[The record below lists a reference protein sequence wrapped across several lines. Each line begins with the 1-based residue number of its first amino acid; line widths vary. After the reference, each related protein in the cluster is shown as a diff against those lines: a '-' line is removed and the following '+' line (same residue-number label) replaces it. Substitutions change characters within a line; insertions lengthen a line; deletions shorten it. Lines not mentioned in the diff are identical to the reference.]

1 MRTIGPTLAV
11 AMLLGL
17 TSVPPAFAQRNL
29 PSDVEQQLG
38 IPPNAANR
46 ERRYRNPPSDWEQ
59 QQRRRAYRYE
69 PYDDDYND
77 RRRYQPV
84 YRYYYR

>member
-1 MRTIGPTLAV
+1 MRNIGPTLAL

-17 TSVPPAFAQRNL
+17 AFAPPVLAQRNL
-29 PSDVEQQLG
+29 PSDVEERMG

-46 ERRYRNPPSDWEQ
+46 DGGRRYRNPPSDWEQ
-59 QQRRRAYRYE
+59 RRRRAYRYDRY
-69 PYDDDYND
+69 YDDYD
-77 RRRYQPV
+77 RRRYRPA